1 MEFCDYVIFERG
13 KEVRLINIKG
23 LVEILEENEIRVD
36 PYVSEKIVSYN
47 LEFDPDNWVSRESF
61 LPLKADIPNLDVISY
76 LFRGYSGADT
86 KFEIEL
92 KNVPRGDT
100 RVSRNVP
107 SFGIK
112 VESSN
117 RGFGYSVME
126 KIYKSVEQ
134 FCKFW

>member
-23 LVEILEENEIRVD
+23 LVEILEENEIR
-36 PYVSEKIVSYN
+36 VSYN

-134 FCKFW
+134 FGKFW